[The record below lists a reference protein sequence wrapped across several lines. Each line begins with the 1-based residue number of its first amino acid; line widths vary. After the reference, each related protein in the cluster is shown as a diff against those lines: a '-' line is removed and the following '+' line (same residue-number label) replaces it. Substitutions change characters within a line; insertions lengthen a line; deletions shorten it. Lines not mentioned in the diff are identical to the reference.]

1 MTPRSISRLCAD
13 SDTDWR
19 SEPTY
24 LMKDLKSLKHFLI
37 VRFIQIVVACAL
49 AEAIV
54 FRMFGDA
61 LIRSMMLAF
70 FHTDDISGMGLAELG
85 MVAFAVL
92 SGAILGFVKAV
103 VPQQMVRP
111 LELILS
117 TLNRFSADLIHL
129 PSTGS
134 QVSDLSPVMRFVLAI
149 VITGIFLLMLLPYII
164 AGIVF
169 SGMVIREFSA
179 IEERE
184 KQEREEYER
193 KRNLMLSDIAHDLR
207 TPMTTVA
214 GYAKALEDGMISD
227 DRRTEIC
234 EAIQTKAA
242 RMSDLINLLFDYVK
256 LDSDGFVLT
265 KESTDVCE
273 MVRECVAFQYQDIED
288 AGMEADIDIPDE
300 PLMINADRIQMSRVI
315 TNLITNAIRHND
327 AGARIGVFITH
338 DSERIDIMICDN
350 GDAIPREMAEH
361 IFEPFV
367 TGDESR
373 NSRGGTGLGLSIA
386 HKIVSMHGYRIR
398 LIQRPDIAGYKQAE
412 TYSKMF
418 RITIPRG

>member
-1 MTPRSISRLCAD
+1 MTLRSISKHFAD

-49 AEAIV
+49 VEALV
-54 FRMFGDA
+54 FHAFGNA
-61 LIRSMMLAF
+61 LIRSLMLAF

-85 MVAFAVL
+85 MVAIAVL
-92 SGAILGFVKAV
+92 SGAILGVVKAV

-134 QVSDLSPVMRFVLAI
+134 QVSDLSPVMRFILAI
-149 VITGIFLLMLLPYII
+149 VITGIFLIMLLPYII
-164 AGIVF
+164 AGVVF
-169 SGMVIREFSA
+169 SGMVVREFHA
-179 IEERE
+179 IEENERL
-184 KQEREEYER
+184 EREEHER
-193 KRNLMLSDIAHDLR
+193 KRNLMISDIAHDLR

-214 GYAKALEDGMISD
+214 GYAKALEDGMVSD
-227 DRRTEIC
+227 DKRAEIC
-234 EAIQTKAA
+234 EAIQTKTA

-256 LDSDGFVLT
+256 LDSEGFTLT
-265 KESTDVCE
+265 REQTDVCE

-288 AGMEADIDIPDE
+288 AGMELDIDIPDD
-300 PLMINADRIQMSRVI
+300 PVMIDADRVQMSRVI
-315 TNLITNAIRHND
+315 TNLITNAIRHN
-327 AGARIGVFITH
+327 AEGARIGVFLH
-338 DSERIDIMICDN
+338 FDSERIDISVCDS
-350 GDAIPREMAEH
+350 GETISADIAEH

-386 HKIVSMHGYRIR
+386 HKIISMHGYRIR
-398 LIQRPDIAGYKQAE
+398 LIQKPDIARFHRASS
-412 TYSKMF
+412 YSKMF
-418 RITIPRG
+418 LITIPRG